1 MSLHH
6 IAKQLKLPLIF
17 YLLLLSIKP
26 VMSGILL
33 LIVIDLLKKNL
44 QGKKIL
50 TKRDESVNQDT
61 KDDELDENNYG
72 SGNN

>member
-1 MSLHH
+1 MTCY
-6 IAKQLKLPLIF
+6 F
-17 YLLLLSIKP
+17 NT
-26 VMSGILL
+26 VMSEILL